1 MSSGRKALTL
11 VSPWPERC
19 GWPATPSWQAQ
30 GSLAP
35 GVILRQAQDER
46 MPPLLQKLLLFDL
59 AAEAQPEAEGF
70 LQVLEGLRGLLV
82 GDETTVDV
90 LIDDEQAY
98 LVQAAAG
105 GHQLRYDVLADA
117 VLG

>member
-1 MSSGRKALTL
+1 
-11 VSPWPERC
+11 
-19 GWPATPSWQAQ
+19 
-30 GSLAP
+30 
-35 GVILRQAQDER
+35 
-46 MPPLLQKLLLFDL
+46 MPPLLQKLLLLDL

-98 LVQAAAG
+98 LVQTAAG
-105 GHQLRYDVLADA
+105 GHQLGYDVLADA
-117 VLG
+117 VLGQHAVYTTDLALDAPQAGEDRFDFGLCLDLRLAH